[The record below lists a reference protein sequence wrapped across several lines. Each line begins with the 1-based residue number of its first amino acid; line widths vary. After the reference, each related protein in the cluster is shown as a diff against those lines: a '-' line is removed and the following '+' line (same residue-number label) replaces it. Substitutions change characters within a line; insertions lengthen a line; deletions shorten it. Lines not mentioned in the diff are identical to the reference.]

1 MSTVH
6 IYTRSVI
13 ILIVVTRYNLNCL
26 MFYVYV
32 FYSRNVLFLFCRMVK
47 KLANYFMEVLEE
59 KQDKVMEN
67 LQVNDSE

>member
-1 MSTVH
+1 MNTVH

-32 FYSRNVLFLFCRMVK
+32 FYSCNVLFLFCRMVK